1 MFFLF
6 QVNIKAQNIN
16 VEKVIDSILLIRDH
30 DIEKTMRYTDS
41 ILQYDFSGKEKIV
54 IEKGLLYLLSNKP
67 KKALA
72 IFDRLILNLINN
84 EKQLEVL
91 GNAYVGAAQACNLL
105 GNTDKALNYMF
116 KGLAIG
122 EKLNDPSFEVSA
134 FSVISIIYYKA
145 KDYENAIVY
154 AKKSLAIELKNKGD
168 KLNEDF
174 LYDISGTYNNL
185 AVFYGSLKKL
195 DSSIYYNKK
204 ALTIY
209 KELDKKLSIAISYNN
224 IASVYKTQKKY
235 NQAIGYFKKSIQI
248 HQETKSNS
256 TSPLFNIAITYLDL
270 GKYKLAKKNYLK
282 ALSIAKATN
291 DIKKQEK
298 IYAELFKLAIK
309 QKDYK
314 NSLDYQQKQ
323 DSLIQKIITNTNND
337 KLQLISTQFE
347 QRKKENQLKQELA
360 LNKKNTIIIY
370 TISGLLLFVGLFFLQ
385 KYRNRQLKLK
395 QEKLVLEQKVLRSQM
410 NPHFIFNAL
419 TSIQKNLLEEDLLKS
434 STSLARFAK
443 LIRQNFEFTNK
454 PLINL
459 DEDLEA
465 LKNYIET
472 QQLRFEDKFNYEINV
487 QKGLDLSYI
496 QIPPMLLQPFVENAI
511 EHGFKSKEEKGN
523 LIINVLK
530 KDDLFLF
537 EIIDDGIGFKEKIS
551 KTKREHAIDIFLN
564 RLKLRGFSEEKSF
577 KITSAVSGKGTKILF
592 TLKL

>member
-1 MFFLF
+1 
-6 QVNIKAQNIN
+6 
-16 VEKVIDSILLIRDH
+16 
-30 DIEKTMRYTDS
+30 
-41 ILQYDFSGKEKIV
+41 
-54 IEKGLLYLLSNKP
+54 
-67 KKALA
+67 
-72 IFDRLILNLINN
+72 
-84 EKQLEVL
+84 
-91 GNAYVGAAQACNLL
+91 
-105 GNTDKALNYMF
+105 
-116 KGLAIG
+116 
-122 EKLNDPSFEVSA
+122 
-134 FSVISIIYYKA
+134 
-145 KDYENAIVY
+145 
-154 AKKSLAIELKNKGD
+154 
-168 KLNEDF
+168 
-174 LYDISGTYNNL
+174 
-185 AVFYGSLKKL
+185 
-195 DSSIYYNKK
+195 
-204 ALTIY
+204 
-209 KELDKKLSIAISYNN
+209 
-224 IASVYKTQKKY
+224 
-235 NQAIGYFKKSIQI
+235 
-248 HQETKSNS
+248 
-256 TSPLFNIAITYLDL
+256 
-270 GKYKLAKKNYLK
+270 
-282 ALSIAKATN
+282 
-291 DIKKQEK
+291 
-298 IYAELFKLAIK
+298 
-309 QKDYK
+309 
-314 NSLDYQQKQ
+314 
-323 DSLIQKIITNTNND
+323 
-337 KLQLISTQFE
+337 
-347 QRKKENQLKQELA
+347 
-360 LNKKNTIIIY
+360 
-370 TISGLLLFVGLFFLQ
+370 
-385 KYRNRQLKLK
+385 
-395 QEKLVLEQKVLRSQM
+395 M